1 MIFASVKFQPKNTLI
16 MKNFTVQIMKAAVLT
31 LFAVAYITAH
41 AEGKKRIVQVQK
53 AKKQV
58 VLADAKSDVTPQ
70 PLKVRPNNAS
80 TSQRDILVDEDF
92 SKVTAGTMEQPD
104 TTQYLA
110 SSYYEPGIYIDPALT
125 KDGTWAGEFA
135 FAAGGAIYLKTPY
148 PTISAALMTPLGDYS
163 GEITV
168 TLKAKA
174 MPHWYV
180 YSEDPDTGEELWAKS
195 TGSSIGVQ
203 VCVGGYTSGGIADTD
218 LEDGYGY
225 YSTRLYEGQGW
236 TEVELHFN
244 NYSADNDGYICFYT
258 EGAILIDDIKITSA
272 PTFLAAPK
280 MIGVT
285 DFQPDRF
292 TIEWQPLRKAL
303 DYYIDLYKRVY
314 TSDSD
319 GAFAED
325 FENYTAPQEGW
336 SVTSSEITPDGG
348 MDGSNALILRNGDTL
363 TTPEN
368 GATYKAMDF
377 YLKFVTHYDD
387 PYMSM
392 DTVYVDGLTDTGWKT
407 VAYIYASYFIEGD
420 VAELS
425 REIYDFANTYKAIRI
440 RPGDMEE
447 GEYIVV
453 DNIDIT
459 TNRPSTFERVF
470 GENSSDWGEDSNDTR
485 YDYTED
491 THYTFTGLDPETE
504 YYYAVRGHYVFTYSN
519 KILHHAF
526 GVCTPEALPA
536 TDIDSRGSFTANW
549 NPAPKAMGYTV
560 NMFCMTEVEED
571 NPDFVLLEETFDKV
585 DAGVTSATDWRSPE
599 MLGNY
604 DDTRLDQYT
613 TLPGWIGVGNTLA
626 EGMLGCEYSPYMLT
640 EIVTPEF
647 YVGNDDEIRMYV
659 RAYGDAGDRLIFRMG
674 GVSYYVPFEQAADGT
689 GYIDGEYLLQVTTDN
704 VQVEMFTYNYG
715 AFMLDEVRFMQA
727 VEKGDIVKT
736 TIEKVE
742 TDAETTSYTFTN
754 LAGYGFDTYGYSVT
768 SYFEYEGKSTTSAPS
783 NTVVVNLATGDSHI
797 STGVEET
804 VAGGDVREVARYS
817 LDGRQLAAPQ
827 KGINIIRM
835 SDGTTRKVLVK

>member
-1 MIFASVKFQPKNTLI
+1 

-92 SKVTAGTMEQPD
+92 SGITWGSEEQPD
-104 TTQYLA
+104 TTSYLA
-110 SSYYEPGIYIDPALT
+110 SSYYEPGIYIDPSLT

-135 FAAGGAIYLKTPY
+135 HAAGGMVYLKTPNSMY
-148 PTISAALMTPLGDYS
+148 SAALMTPLGDYS
-163 GEITV
+163 GELTV

-174 MPHWYV
+174 MPHWQV
-180 YSEDPDTGEELWAKS
+180 YGEDPETGEEIWYKS

-272 PTFLAAPK
+272 PTFLATPK
-280 MIGVT
+280 MLGVT
-285 DFQPDRF
+285 DFQADRF
-292 TIEWQPLRKAL
+292 TIAWQPLRKAL
-303 DYYIDLYKRVY
+303 DYYVDLYKKVY
-314 TSDSD
+314 TSDTD

-325 FENYTAPQEGW
+325 FENFTEPQQGWASTSTETAAGAG
-336 SVTSSEITPDGG
+336 PDG
-348 MDGSNALILRNGDTL
+348 STALILRGGDTL

-368 GATYKAMDF
+368 GATYKTMDF
-377 YLKFVTHYDD
+377 HLKFVTHYED
-387 PYMSM
+387 PSYSWGV
-392 DTVYVDGLTDTGWKT
+392 VYIDGLTDAGWKA
-407 VAYIYASYFIEGD
+407 VSYIYAYYFAEGD
-420 VAELS
+420 MVNLAD
-425 REIYDFANTYKAIRI
+425 EIYGFANTYKAIRI
-440 RPGDMEE
+440 RPADMED
-447 GEYIVV
+447 GEYIIV
-453 DNIDIT
+453 DNVDIT
-459 TNRPSTFERVF
+459 TNRPSVLERVW

-491 THYTFTGLDPETE
+491 TEYTFTGLDPETE
-504 YYYAVRGHYVFTYSN
+504 YYYGVRGHYVFTYSD
-519 KILHHAF
+519 KVLYHAL
-526 GVCTPEALPA
+526 GVCPPKVLPA
-536 TDIDSRGSFTANW
+536 TGVDSRGSFTATW

-560 NMFCMTEVEED
+560 NMFCMTEVEDD

-604 DDTRLDQYT
+604 EDTRLDQYT

-647 YVGNDDEIRMYV
+647 YVGNDDEVRMYV

-835 SDGTTRKVLVK
+835 SDGTTRKMLVK